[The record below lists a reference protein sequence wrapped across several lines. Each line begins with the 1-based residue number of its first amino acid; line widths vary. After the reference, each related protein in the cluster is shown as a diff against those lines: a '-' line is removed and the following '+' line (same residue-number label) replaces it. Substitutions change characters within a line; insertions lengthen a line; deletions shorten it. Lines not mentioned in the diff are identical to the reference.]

1 MKARTSPEAIERAR
15 EDALLAELEA
25 LYREVDARHAGWSC
39 DASTTCCR
47 FGLTGREP
55 YVTGIEL
62 SAVRRAVA
70 RSGRKLA
77 LEAPAARG
85 RRRGLPVVDDGE
97 RRCPLLGDD
106 GRCSIYAS
114 RPFGCRTFFCDRA
127 TPGDAVTQRDVNAFV
142 ARIRAIA
149 ARLAPGAE
157 DGRPLVRAL
166 RGPA

>member
-39 DASTTCCR
+39 DAST
-47 FGLTGREP
+47 
-55 YVTGIEL
+55 TGIEL